1 MPKKTIDQNMKNQPR
16 MDLFVAHAIQ
26 GLLASEQYS
35 DATPDVVSRR
45 AMGIASAAMKA
56 KLDSPNDL
64 SAYEQ
69 HLINY
74 SGSWKRQED
83 LSAKWELFAAHA
95 LQGFI
100 SSGMPTAESVYRAK
114 ECADLMLD
122 ARYIAQEKMNED
134 IEASKIINPFRPTP

>member
-1 MPKKTIDQNMKNQPR
+1 

-26 GLLASEQYS
+26 EILASEEFS
-35 DATPDVVSRR
+35 NASPNVISRF

-56 KLDSPNDL
+56 KLDDPHTLN
-64 SAYEQ
+64 AYEQ
-69 HLINY
+69 YLVDY
-74 SGSWKRQED
+74 SGSWKRQKD

-122 ARYIAQEKMNED
+122 ARYIARDKMNED